1 MEIKRKQPRRMIRVR
16 KKIKKRKKKK
26 KIKMKMMRVKR
37 KKIMVLKK
45 KKNNK
50 NQKRS
55 LEDKLSV
62 SYITSKGI
70 KKREKKLLLHLDLL
84 LKAHLFFRKKS
95 FVHCIYSVYLFEVVL
110 EKDLRF
116 ERKRKHGKITMI
128 HEIIK

>member
-1 MEIKRKQPRRMIRVR
+1 MEIKRKQPRRRMIRVR

-37 KKIMVLKK
+37 KKIMVLKKK

-84 LKAHLFFRKKS
+84 LKAHLFLERN
-95 FVHCIYSVYLFEVVL
+95 HLFIVSIL
-110 EKDLRF
+110 FICLK
-116 ERKRKHGKITMI
+116 
-128 HEIIK
+128 

>member
-1 MEIKRKQPRRMIRVR
+1 MEIKRKQPRRRMIRVR

-37 KKIMVLKK
+37 KKIMELKK
-45 KKNNK
+45 NSK

-70 KKREKKLLLHLDLL
+70 KKREKKLLLLDLL
-84 LKAHLFFRKKS
+84 LKAHLFLERNR
-95 FVHCIYSVYLFEVVL
+95 LFIVSIL
-110 EKDLRF
+110 FICLK
-116 ERKRKHGKITMI
+116 
-128 HEIIK
+128 